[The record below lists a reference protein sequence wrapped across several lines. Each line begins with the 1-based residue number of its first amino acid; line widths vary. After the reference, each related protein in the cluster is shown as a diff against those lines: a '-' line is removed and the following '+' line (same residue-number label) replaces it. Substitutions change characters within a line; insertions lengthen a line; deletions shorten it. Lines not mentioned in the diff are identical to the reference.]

1 MKTENVVVDA
11 YLIELHESFDWRE
24 NVKHLGSSS
33 SQDEE
38 SENQNSGLW

>member
-11 YLIELHESFDWRE
+11 YLIELHERLDWRE

>member
-11 YLIELHESFDWRE
+11 YLIELHERLDWRE
-24 NVKHLGSSS
+24 NVKHLGST